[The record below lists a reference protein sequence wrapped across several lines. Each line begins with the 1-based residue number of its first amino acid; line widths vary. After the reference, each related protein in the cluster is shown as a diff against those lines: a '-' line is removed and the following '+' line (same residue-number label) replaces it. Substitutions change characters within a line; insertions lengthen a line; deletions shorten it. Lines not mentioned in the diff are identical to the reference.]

1 MATSKRVSKTV
12 VKGVTEAQYLASLAA
27 YAAADARAF
36 VVISK
41 MDEQVTKIREKFD
54 GEIER
59 LRQECDTHYEI
70 VQTYC
75 EENKETLFEKKR
87 SLETTHG
94 VVGFRTGTPKLKL
107 MPKMNWEKVLDNLK
121 HYLPA
126 YVRTVTEPAKDRLLA
141 DRDQEE
147 VATLLPKCG
156 INVDQ
161 DEKFFIE
168 LKKEVG

>member
-36 VVISK
+36 VAISK
-41 MDEQVTKIREKFD
+41 MDEQITKIREKFD

-59 LRQECDTHYEI
+59 LRQECETHYEI

-75 EENKETLFEKKR
+75 EENKETLFDKKR
-87 SLETTHG
+87 SMETTHG

-107 MPKMNWEKVLDNLK
+107 MRE
-121 HYLPA
+121 
-126 YVRTVTEPAKDRLLA
+126 
-141 DRDQEE
+141 
-147 VATLLPKCG
+147 
-156 INVDQ
+156 
-161 DEKFFIE
+161 E
-168 LKKEVG
+168 LKTERIKIVAELNKELGYNIQTIN